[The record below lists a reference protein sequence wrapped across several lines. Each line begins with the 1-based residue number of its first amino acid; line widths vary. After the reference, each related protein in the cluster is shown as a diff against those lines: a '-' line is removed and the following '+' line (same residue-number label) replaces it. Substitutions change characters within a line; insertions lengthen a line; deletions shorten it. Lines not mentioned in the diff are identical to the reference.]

1 MENMPSPDE
10 LAQKI
15 RERAPNIRPRI
26 GIVLGSGLGQFAERL
41 DNAVYVP
48 YTDLPGF
55 PNVTVHGHQGMMVL
69 GELSGVG
76 VVCLQGRKHA
86 YEGSSHDVVKT
97 YIRTLKR
104 LGCEYF
110 FAISASGSLS
120 EAVGPGELMLI
131 KDHINFQGTNPLVG
145 PNDDEFGPR
154 FFPLDDAYDR
164 ETRETLTGLAENL
177 HISLHEGVYAA
188 VMGPNYETAAEIKA
202 FRMMGVDAVGM
213 STVPEVLVAVHCGM
227 KVAVIAMITNFATGL
242 AATSHSHKAVVE
254 MASQSSEK
262 VCILL
267 KQFIQTLA

>member
-1 MENMPSPDE
+1 
-10 LAQKI
+10 
-15 RERAPNIRPRI
+15 
-26 GIVLGSGLGQFAERL
+26 
-41 DNAVYVP
+41 
-48 YTDLPGF
+48 
-55 PNVTVHGHQGMMVL
+55 
-69 GELSGVG
+69 
-76 VVCLQGRKHA
+76 
-86 YEGSSHDVVKT
+86 
-97 YIRTLKR
+97 
-104 LGCEYF
+104 
-110 FAISASGSLS
+110 
-120 EAVGPGELMLI
+120 MLI

-177 HISLHEGVYAA
+177 HISLHEGVYGA

-242 AATSHSHKAVVE
+242 ATTSHSHKAVVE
-254 MASQSSEK
+254 MASKSSEK
-262 VCILL
+262 VCVLL

>member
-1 MENMPSPDE
+1 MENASHPDT
-10 LAQKI
+10 LARKI

-41 DNAVYVP
+41 EHAVYVP
-48 YTDLPGF
+48 YADLPGF
-55 PNVTVHGHQGMMVL
+55 PNVTVHGHEGMMVL
-69 GELSGVG
+69 GELFGVG

-86 YEGSSHDVVKT
+86 YEGSSHDIVKT

-110 FAISASGSLS
+110 FAISASGSLV
-120 EAVGPGELMLI
+120 EDVGPGELMLI

-145 PNDDEFGPR
+145 PNDDAFGPR

-164 ETRETLTGLAENL
+164 ETRETLTGLADNL
-177 HISLHEGVYAA
+177 QISLHEGVYGA

-202 FRMMGVDAVGM
+202 FRMLGVDAVGM

-242 AATSHSHKAVVE
+242 ATTSHSHKAVVD
-254 MASQSSEK
+254 MASKSSEK

>member
-1 MENMPSPDE
+1 MENSSRPDE

-15 RERAPNIRPRI
+15 RERAPDIKPRI

-55 PNVTVHGHQGMMVL
+55 PEVTVHGHQGTMVL
-69 GELSGVG
+69 GELFGVG

-86 YEGSSHDVVKT
+86 YEGSSHDIVKT

-104 LGCEYF
+104 LGCEYY
-110 FAISASGSLS
+110 FAISASGSLC
-120 EAVGPGELMLI
+120 EEVGPGELMLI

-154 FFPLDDAYDR
+154 FVPLDDAYDR
-164 ETRETLTGLAENL
+164 ETRETLTGLADNL
-177 HISLHEGVYAA
+177 NISLHEGVYGA

-242 AATSHSHKAVVE
+242 ATTSHSHKAVVE